1 MSLFKPIYFFALKL
15 LLGPILLWQGKRARE
30 QALRLP
36 DALGERSGM
45 VSATG
50 EKTPFRI
57 LVVGDSS
64 AAGVGVGQQSQAL
77 ACLTASALSKQL
89 QRPVAWQVIAQ
100 SGVNTMQA
108 LALIGQ
114 SVVKT
119 ADVVVFSLGVNDV
132 TTQVKA
138 AAYIE
143 NTAALWQTVQ
153 GKTGAQSAVFCG
165 LPPVHRFPALP
176 QPLRFYLGQRAY
188 WLDAALQAW
197 ISKQGQL
204 YCANEKTMNHAS
216 VGDMASD
223 GYHPGPR
230 IYAIWAQQ
238 VADLIAQRE
247 GV

>member
-1 MSLFKPIYFFALKL
+1 MKLLLLTVLKI
-15 LLGPILLWQGKRARE
+15 LLGPILLWQGKRTRE

-36 DALGERSGM
+36 EASGGRSGV

-50 EKTPFRI
+50 VKMPFRL

-77 ACLTASALSKQL
+77 ACLTASALAKQL

-100 SGVNTMQA
+100 SGVNTAQTMA
-108 LALIGQ
+108 LVEQNAIN
-114 SVVKT
+114 T
-119 ADVVVFSLGVNDV
+119 ADVVVFSLGVNDA
-132 TTQVKA
+132 TTQVNA
-138 AAYIE
+138 ATYIE

-153 GKTGAQSAVFCG
+153 SKTGACYAVFCG

-176 QPLRFYLGQRAY
+176 QPLRFYLGQWAF
-188 WLDAALQAW
+188 WLDGALQTW
-197 ISKQGQL
+197 VREQGQL
-204 YCANEKTMNHAS
+204 YCANEKTMSHAS

-238 VADLIAQRE
+238 VADLITQRE
-247 GV
+247 AV